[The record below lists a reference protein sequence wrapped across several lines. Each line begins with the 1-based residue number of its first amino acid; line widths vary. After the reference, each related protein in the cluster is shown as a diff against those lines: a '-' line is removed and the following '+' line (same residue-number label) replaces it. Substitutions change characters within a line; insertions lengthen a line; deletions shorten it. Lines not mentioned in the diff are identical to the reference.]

1 MHVATI
7 KKRHVDKA
15 GLERVYESHL
25 LRRTFREGGK
35 VKHETLANLS
45 ALPDEQV
52 ELLRA
57 SLRGESFVAAAA
69 AARVLRPCR
78 MAMWPRSWR
87 KRGRWVCRSCSA
99 RLVGTGMWP
108 WR

>member
-15 GLERVYESHL
+15 GRERVYESHL
-25 LRRTFREGGK
+25 LRRTYRAEGK

-45 ALPDEQV
+45 VLPDEQV

-57 SLRGESFVAAAA
+57 SLRGESFVAANAA
-69 AARVLRPCR
+69 ATVLRSLPHGHVAAVLAQAR
-78 MAMWPRSWR
+78 AVGLPALLGPAGPDRIWR
-87 KRGRWVCRSCSA
+87 
-99 RLVGTGMWP
+99 